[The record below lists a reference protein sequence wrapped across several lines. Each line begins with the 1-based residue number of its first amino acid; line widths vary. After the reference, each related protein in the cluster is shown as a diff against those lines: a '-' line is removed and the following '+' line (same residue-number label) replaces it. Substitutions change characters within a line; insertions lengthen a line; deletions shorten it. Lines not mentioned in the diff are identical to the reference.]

1 MSGSGLSDDG
11 PDVATSRHGA
21 MPRDLLLVR
30 HGRSEGNVATE
41 SAKTGDHRFVE
52 DPLFR
57 ERSTMHYRLVAE
69 GREQAAAAGEWIRS
83 WMAAEGVDRFDRYS
97 CSPYVRTMET
107 AALLDLPG
115 AEWRR
120 ESLLRERDF
129 GAWEGLGRDRI
140 SELFEHEAAYKTRNR
155 YLYRPTGG
163 ESLGDVELRVRE
175 VLASLA
181 REMEGRRVLCVAHE
195 DVIWAFRYRL
205 EKMTIREYLAEHDAG
220 AEIPNG
226 GVVHFTRVRP
236 DGTLDDRFHRVRTVT
251 PGADADPPWRTIER
265 PTDTNEDLL
274 AEVAEYECLWGGDA

>member
-1 MSGSGLSDDG
+1 MTEETSFD
-11 PDVATSRHGA
+11 PSRHGA

-30 HGRSEGNVATE
+30 HGRSEGNVATDA
-41 SAKTGDHRFVE
+41 AKGGDSSLVE
-52 DPLFR
+52 DPGFR

-69 GREQAAAAGEWIRS
+69 GRSQATAAGSWIRRWLES
-83 WMAAEGVDRFDRYS
+83 EGVGQFDRLY

-107 AALLDLPG
+107 AGLLDLPG
-115 AEWRR
+115 AAWRR

-129 GAWEGLGRDRI
+129 GVWEGLGRATIR
-140 SELFEHEAAYKTRNR
+140 EQFPHAARYKERNR

-181 REMEGRRVLCVAHE
+181 REMAGQRVLCVTHE

-205 EKMTIREYLAEHDAG
+205 EKMRISEYLAEHAEG

-226 GVVHFTRVRP
+226 SVVHFTRVSA
-236 DGTLDDRFHRVRTVT
+236 DGHVADRFQRVRTVV
-251 PGADADPPWRTIER
+251 PGRDEDPAWRQIVR
-265 PTDTNEDLL
+265 PTDSNVDLL
-274 AEVAEYECLWGGDA
+274 AEVDEHPPLWGDGV